1 MTLALGPS
9 DPMVGFVPP
18 TRTHEPG
25 KVVVLNNLVRR
36 VPCHAVPSH
45 ALVLQYSPVC

>member
-18 TRTHEPG
+18 SRTHEPG
-25 KVVVLNNLVRR
+25 KAVLLNDLVSVCRVMPYRR
-36 VPCHAVPSH
+36 TP
-45 ALVLQYSPVC
+45 